1 MKSIGLNSQQ
11 LLKLYKKD
19 WVLKKVIELFY
30 SNTPNGKKIS
40 IMLEEI
46 NFEYKVSEINLSDG
60 DQFKSEFRKIS
71 PLSKIPVI
79 IDHDHK
85 VSLFQSG
92 AILIYLA
99 ELSGKFYDKD
109 NRILINQWLMAQ
121 MGDIGPMLG
130 QHHQFHHYN
139 PGKSQ
144 FGEERY
150 FNIAKRLYKD
160 LDIHLEKNNFLAG
173 KKYSIADIAT
183 FPWIARHPIH
193 GIGLKNFTH
202 LSRWYNDISKREAVI
217 KGFDPLK
224 KGEKI
229 PEI

>member
-1 MKSIGLNSQQ
+1 M
-11 LLKLYKKD
+11 
-19 WVLKKVIELFY
+19 IELFY
-30 SNTPNGKKIS
+30 ANTPNGKKIS

-46 NFEYKVSEINLSDG
+46 NFDYKVSEINLSDG

-71 PLSKIPVI
+71 PLSKIPAI
-79 IDHDHK
+79 TDHKNK

-99 ELSGKFYDKD
+99 ELSKQFYDKD
-109 NRILINQWLMAQ
+109 NKILINQWLMTQ

-160 LDIHLEKNNFLAG
+160 LDEHLSKNNFLAG
-173 KKYSIADIAT
+173 EKYSIADIAT
-183 FPWIARHPIH
+183 FPWIARHKWH
-193 GIGLKNFTH
+193 DVGLGKHKN
-202 LSRWYNDISKREAVI
+202 LSRWYELISSRKAVK
-217 KGFDPLK
+217 KGFDCLNS
-224 KGEKI
+224 GEEIPKI
-229 PEI
+229 